1 MNTRKRYWKLA
12 EHISS
17 LTRNS
22 SHRINCT
29 GQALVEFTL
38 CFILLIVIAWIPADF
53 GLAFYTAQMAGNAAR
68 DGARIAAADP
78 TLTTTDLS
86 CTIRVDCNG
95 TPNSILDQ
103 ISKRVA
109 SALMP
114 DTTILVHLQPG
125 TTCDRLVTVTVSG
138 TYNYFFYK
146 ILRAVR
152 GGSAPNAG
160 TNITR
165 TGTMRWEHQC

>member
-1 MNTRKRYWKLA
+1 MDTRKRHWNLLERVALLA
-12 EHISS
+12 KNFCYR
-17 LTRNS
+17 TTP
-22 SHRINCT
+22 T

-38 CFILLIVIAWIPADF
+38 CFLLLVVIAWIPADF

-78 TLTTTDLS
+78 TLTTTALH

-114 DTTILVHLQPG
+114 DTTIDVQLAGG
-125 TTCDRLVTVTVSG
+125 TTCDRMVKVTVQG
-138 TYNYFFYK
+138 TYNFFFYRMLRWFNASVPSNSK
-146 ILRAVR
+146 TILREA
-152 GGSAPNAG
+152 N
-160 TNITR
+160 
-165 TGTMRWEHQC
+165 MRWEHQC